1 MSLWLIAGDAR
12 LGHLVQRLM
21 PVSSASCLD
30 LLLWSLFFG
39 SESVWHCSVR
49 RIWPYLP
56 CVHCHL
62 SLCAGLVCILL
73 GCNLVPCRVLL
84 LDCFEAGHWELS
96 RLAPRLPLTCSPSFV
111 LLSCLPAFSGAPGSS
126 GIFRPSPQS

>member
-21 PVSSASCLD
+21 PVSSPPCLD

-49 RIWPYLP
+49 RICPFSP
-56 CVHCHL
+56 MCSFNHL
-62 SLCAGLVCILL
+62 SLCAGTCVCIL

-96 RLAPRLPLTCSPSFV
+96 RLAP
-111 LLSCLPAFSGAPGSS
+111 GSL
-126 GIFRPSPQS
+126 